1 MAEYDGSVRIKTEI
15 DSKNASAQLMS
26 LENRIVKTAD
36 KVASLRSK
44 MDSLK
49 NTREQNYKTL
59 LILGKHLLLAAT
71 RRNMLT
77 LVKN

>member
-1 MAEYDGSVRIKTEI
+1 MAQYDGSVRINTEI
-15 DSKNASAQLMS
+15 TTKKASAQLMT

-49 NTREQNYKTL
+49 NAKIPTQEYKEIQKQIEDTEKKFTAL
-59 LILGKHLLLAAT
+59 S
-71 RRNMLT
+71 
-77 LVKN
+77 